1 MTDFETT
8 VWNEELLSVGGYL
21 ARTAYEE
28 EMQNIAERWKAAE
41 DSLSRTDEAAAI
53 VYELKTQLR
62 ERALHALKFY
72 TFHSST
78 PSSRLSQL
86 LEEAFFTC
94 ISRSS
99 FAFLGVGMGQT
110 NHQLP
115 IISSVGVKGAQ
126 DVRMP
131 NAAFAEFLKQLP
143 VLTDDVVTGAPTMV
157 ATLRARGM
165 IQDITFGDVLKEL
178 KARPLPEVS
187 ISSRS
192 IRYFLTY
199 QIERRDRFLQVVG

>member
-1 MTDFETT
+1 
-8 VWNEELLSVGGYL
+8 
-21 ARTAYEE
+21 
-28 EMQNIAERWKAAE
+28 
-41 DSLSRTDEAAAI
+41 
-53 VYELKTQLR
+53 
-62 ERALHALKFY
+62 
-72 TFHSST
+72 
-78 PSSRLSQL
+78 
-86 LEEAFFTC
+86 
-94 ISRSS
+94 
-99 FAFLGVGMGQT
+99 MGQS

-187 ISSRS
+187 FFRS
-192 IRYFLTY
+192 PM
-199 QIERRDRFLQVVG
+199 G